1 MGNLSTFIDA
11 YFELYE
17 RLGAFEEPAQALP
30 TKETLMSVCETLID
44 VSCMREE
51 GRFSNF
57 RVCFLRPENADFL
70 DGYIYAHKLDF
81 ENPVPFTTSA
91 LHKLAPAIN
100 PAMSYLIIDTQSEPF
115 MCTGIIASFTTWE
128 KLIMGEVEG
137 GNRMPQIPNIRVKDP
152 GELEAC
158 FGETPLVGYSFGR
171 NVVSRTDAFTKGLI
185 YETINNF
192 THLRDTEWL
201 HLLYRILWHVK
212 KYAHGGTVLI
222 VPSLESCQTFV
233 DVKYKLPAK
242 CMFEDS
248 KSLIEVSPVARE
260 KETIS
265 YADFLSKLTTVDGAV
280 LLTHDFDL
288 IGFGVEILTDKM
300 ETEQPKMCFLNSND
314 TINKTAKFTD
324 NGTRHRS
331 AYRFAN
337 AVPGAVAIVV
347 SQDGIIKAITK
358 QEDQV
363 MVYNNIALAL

>member
-1 MGNLSTFIDA
+1 MGNLSPFIDA
-11 YFELYE
+11 YIEVYDRMGHL
-17 RLGAFEEPAQALP
+17 EEKAQQLP
-30 TKETLMSVCETLID
+30 PKEVLMSVCETLLD

-57 RVCFLRPENADFL
+57 RVCFLRNEDSAFL
-70 DGYIYAHKLDF
+70 DGYIYAHKLTF
-81 ENPVPFTTSA
+81 ENPIPFNPGA

-100 PAMSYLIIDTQSEPF
+100 PAMSYLIVDTTMEPY

-171 NVVSRTDAFTKGLI
+171 NVVSRTDAFTRGFV
-185 YETINNF
+185 YDTINSY
-192 THLRDTEWL
+192 TKLDSLEWL
-201 HLLYRILWHVK
+201 HILYRVVWHVK
-212 KYAHGGTVLI
+212 KYAHGGTILL
-222 VPSLESCQTFV
+222 VPSMDSCKEFIN
-233 DVKYKLPAK
+233 VKYKLPSK
-242 CMFEDS
+242 CMFEDE
-248 KSLIEVSPVARE
+248 KSLLDSPVTRE

-265 YADFLSKLTTVDGAV
+265 YADFISKLTTVDGAV
-280 LLTHDFDL
+280 LLTHNFDL
-288 IGFGVEILTDKM
+288 IGFGAEILTDKM
-300 ETEQPKMCFLNSND
+300 EKKEPNMCFLNSND
-314 TINKTAKFTD
+314 TVSKTAKFTD

-358 QEDQV
+358 HDDKV
-363 MVYNNIALAL
+363 IVYNNIALAL

>member
-1 MGNLSTFIDA
+1 MGNLSSFIDA
-11 YFELYE
+11 YIELYD
-17 RLGAFEEPAQALP
+17 RLGHFEEPAQILP
-30 TKETLMSVCETLID
+30 PKDILMSVCETLLN

-51 GRFSNF
+51 GRFPNF
-57 RVCFLRPENADFL
+57 RVCFLRPEDSGFL

-81 ENPVPFTTSA
+81 KSPVPFTTSA

-100 PAMSYLIIDTQSEPF
+100 PSMSYLVVDTSVSPYV
-115 MCTGIIASFTTWE
+115 CTGIIASFTTWE

-171 NVVSRTDAFTKGLI
+171 NVVSRTDAFTRG
-185 YETINNF
+185 F
-192 THLRDTEWL
+192 VFDTLSKYSRLHDNEWL
-201 HLLYRILWHVK
+201 HILFRVVWHVK
-212 KYAHGGTVLI
+212 KYAHGGTLLI
-222 VPSLESCQTFV
+222 VPSMESCKQYI

-242 CMFEDS
+242 CMFKDS
-248 KSLIEVSPVARE
+248 KSLVDVSPVARE

-265 YADFLSKLTTVDGAV
+265 YADFISKLTTVDGAV
-280 LLTHDFDL
+280 LLTHNFDL
-288 IGFGVEILTDKM
+288 IGFGAEILTDKM
-300 ETEQPKMCFLNSND
+300 EKEQPNMCFLNSND
-314 TINKTAKFTD
+314 TVNKTAKFTD

-337 AVPGAVAIVV
+337 AVPGAVAIIV
-347 SQDGIIKAITK
+347 SQDGIIKAVSKIGNR
-358 QEDQV
+358 V